1 MLDWVLGRRKGTK
14 KSKGGPRKKKPSYE
28 ESKRIA
34 AQGDAQARAD
44 LAAHE
49 DLEPEFLYLFATD
62 EDVQVR
68 LAVAENEGSPLQADL
83 ILARDIDPKVREE
96 LAFKIGRLVPSLTP
110 DESEKLAEMA
120 FQVLEI
126 LANDQLPNIRAIIA
140 EEIKHLDNVP
150 RRVVNQ
156 LARDVEDTVAGPI
169 LEYSPLLNDEQ
180 LLQIVASGLRGGAL
194 EALARRKNLSQ
205 DLSQAIVDQDE
216 DPAIAELL
224 RNETAEIS
232 QKLMDEIAVNAETR
246 PELHLPLVD
255 RGSLSTATIR
265 RIAMFVSASLVDRL
279 ISANG
284 LTENLAKEI
293 RLAVRG
299 RIDNADSPVDDD
311 DQVVEEDGAERAN
324 ELYKKYKLDDYAV
337 LDAIDEGDHAFLAR
351 AFQLLS
357 GLKPKQVDKMLT
369 SGSAKGLCALTWKAG
384 LGADIAVSLQRR
396 IGKVPPKSMIQE
408 KQGGGYQMDE
418 GELEWYVDYFSA

>member
-14 KSKGGPRKKKPSYE
+14 SRKGDPAKKKPSYE

-34 AQGDAQARAD
+34 AQGDAEARRD
-44 LAAHE
+44 LASHE

-62 EDVQVR
+62 EDVEVR
-68 LAVAENEGSPLQADL
+68 LAVAENEGTPLQADL

-110 DESEKLAEMA
+110 DESDKLAEMA

-126 LANDQLPNIRAIIA
+126 LADDQLPNIRAIIA

-150 RRVVNQ
+150 KRIINQ
-156 LARDVEDTVAGPI
+156 LSRDVADTVAGPI

-224 RNETAEIS
+224 KNETAEINE
-232 QKLMDEIAVNAETR
+232 KLMDEIAINAETR

-255 RGSLSTATIR
+255 RGSLSTTTIR
-265 RIAMFVSASLVDRL
+265 RIAMFVSAALVDRL
-279 ISANG
+279 ITTNG
-284 LTENLAKEI
+284 LTEDLAKDI
-293 RLAVRG
+293 RLAVRE
-299 RIDNADSPVDDD
+299 RIDSGEIPVDEDADSG
-311 DQVVEEDGAERAN
+311 EDGAKRAD
-324 ELYKKYKLDDYAV
+324 ELHRKKKLDEYAF
-337 LDAIDEGDHAFLAR
+337 LDAIDEGDTKFLAR
-351 AFQLLS
+351 AFELLS
-357 GLKPKQVDKMLT
+357 GLKAKQVDKMLT

-384 LGADIAVSLQRR
+384 LGAELAVSLQRR
-396 IGKVPPKSMIQE
+396 IGKIPPKSMIQAAS
-408 KQGGGYQMDE
+408 GGTYQMDE
-418 GELEWYVDYFSA
+418 GELEWYVDYFSS